1 MSSGLSKSMRWTKS
15 LSPGHHYDAEY
26 QSQFHPNH
34 DKDDPMLPPGSPVP
48 RILLIDDR
56 PEELREVLEALKVAG
71 YSVALA
77 DSPMSGF
84 RRAQA
89 MNPALIILDLRMPQ
103 VDGFA
108 VCRLLRE
115 AQQSA
120 KIPIIFLSSV
130 QTVEERLEALRIGGV
145 DFVTK
150 PCHPEEVVARVGVH
164 LRLAHRPSNTPD
176 LEATGEP
183 RDADEVI
190 LRAAIR
196 LIQDNLK
203 TPLELSEL
211 ANSVGTN
218 KKRLLRIFRQRM
230 GTTVYAFIREERMR
244 RARSLLEEG
253 ILSVEDIAA
262 FVGYQSAANFS
273 TAFRS
278 IEGMSPREY
287 RRARKEGGEYQSR

>member
-1 MSSGLSKSMRWTKS
+1 MPLTGSS
-15 LSPGHHYDAEY
+15 
-26 QSQFHPNH
+26 
-34 DKDDPMLPPGSPVP
+34 VP

-56 PEELREVLEALKVAG
+56 PEELREVLEALRVAG
-71 YSVALA
+71 YSIALA
-77 DSPMSGF
+77 DTPMSGF
-84 RRAQA
+84 RRAQL

-115 AQQSA
+115 ARQSA
-120 KIPIIFLSSV
+120 DIPIIFLSSV

-164 LRLAHRPSNTPD
+164 LRLAQPPTSTQGS
-176 LEATGEP
+176 EAKGEL

-196 LIQDNLK
+196 LIQDNLQ
-203 TPLELSEL
+203 TPPELSEL
-211 ANSVGTN
+211 ATSVGTN

-230 GTTVYAFIREERMR
+230 GTTVYTFIRESKMR

-253 ILSVEDIAA
+253 ILSVEEIADA
-262 FVGYQSAANFS
+262 VGYQSAANFS

-278 IEGMSPREY
+278 VEGVSPREY
-287 RRARKEGGEYQSR
+287 RQARSRLD

>member
-1 MSSGLSKSMRWTKS
+1 MPLTGSSL
-15 LSPGHHYDAEY
+15 
-26 QSQFHPNH
+26 
-34 DKDDPMLPPGSPVP
+34 P

-56 PEELREVLEALKVAG
+56 PEELRAVLEALRVAG

-77 DSPMSGF
+77 DTPMSGF

-89 MNPALIILDLRMPQ
+89 LNPALIILDLRMPQ

-115 AQQSA
+115 ARYSA
-120 KIPIIFLSSV
+120 DIPIIFLSSV

-164 LRLAHRPSNTPD
+164 LRLAQRAASAPD
-176 LEATGEP
+176 GEAAGDP

-196 LIQDNLK
+196 LIQDNLQ
-203 TPLELSEL
+203 TPPELSEL
-211 ANSVGTN
+211 ATLVGTN

-244 RARSLLEEG
+244 RARSLLGEG
-253 ILSVEDIAA
+253 VLSIEDIASSI
-262 FVGYQSAANFS
+262 GYQNAANFS

-278 IEGMSPREY
+278 VEGVSPRDY
-287 RRARKEGGEYQSR
+287 RRAHTGNESPPAL

>member
-1 MSSGLSKSMRWTKS
+1 MSPT
-15 LSPGHHYDAEY
+15 
-26 QSQFHPNH
+26 
-34 DKDDPMLPPGSPVP
+34 GSPAP

-56 PEELREVLEALKVAG
+56 PEELREVLEALKGAG

-77 DSPMSGF
+77 DTPMSGF
-84 RRAQA
+84 RRAQ
-89 MNPALIILDLRMPQ
+89 MMHPALIILDLRMPQ

-115 AQQSA
+115 ARHTTHT
-120 KIPIIFLSSV
+120 PIIFLSSV

-150 PCHPEEVVARVGVH
+150 PCHSGEVVARVGVH
-164 LRLAHRPSNTPD
+164 LRLAAPATKPMES
-176 LEATGEP
+176 EASDEP
-183 RDADEVI
+183 CDADEVI

-196 LIQDNLK
+196 LIREDLQA
-203 TPLELSEL
+203 PPELSEL
-211 ANSVGTN
+211 AASIGTN

-230 GTTVYAFIREERMR
+230 GTTVYAFIRETRMR

-262 FVGYQSAANFS
+262 SVGYQSAANFS

-278 IEGMSPREY
+278 IEGVSPREY
-287 RRARKEGGEYQSR
+287 RRFRKAGGQRQTR